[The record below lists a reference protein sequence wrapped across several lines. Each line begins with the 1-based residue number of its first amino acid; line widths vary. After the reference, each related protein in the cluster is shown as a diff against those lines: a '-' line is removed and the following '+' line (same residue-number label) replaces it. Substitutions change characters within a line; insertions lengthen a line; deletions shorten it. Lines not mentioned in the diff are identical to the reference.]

1 MSNLP
6 QPSDSKRPGSTLQV
20 SAEIIDIEED
30 FTGADALLS
39 SSDK

>member
-6 QPSDSKRPGSTLQV
+6 QPSDSKRLGSTLQV

-30 FTGADALLS
+30 FTGADDFLS